1 MKHVLAVLI
10 LLFSNMAQAGS
21 ETEATTC
28 DEAAAWA
35 RLEEVSLKY
44 RDKIRIPHLMA
55 MMTDTYRTPIR
66 EYYAAA
72 KMCPTRKVVS
82 RYIKDLQIIGY
93 PNDYLPAILNGLG
106 SNHGLKMYELGDS
119 WNRELVTEELRQQDA
134 TVDYLHQHIAIMGL
148 LKQRE
153 QGLTLYSVG
162 TGSIIGRQDSSV
174 FIATADHVVRNNAEN
189 ISLEEICQRMVF
201 HFPTMKGRHFNGK
214 SLVIANQKVDF
225 AICEVELPADAL
237 AVLNTQGLQVSTRAG
252 LQENLPLMTMGYNS
266 HNAVPGKAHVERSE
280 DCRLFASQPRVLEN
294 KNWALPTGCDA
305 APGDSGSPVLDKATK
320 EIVGFMV
327 QTTELK
333 SGASSAE
340 LKHMQEDP
348 QQRDG
353 LWSELSMISPITK
366 IREVLCEDQNQ
377 LLQDLLKC
385 TGTKQ

>member
-1 MKHVLAVLI
+1 MKHVFAVLI
-10 LLFSNMAQAGS
+10 LLISAMAQAS
-21 ETEATTC
+21 TETEAMAC

-66 EYYAAA
+66 EYYTAA

-148 LKQRE
+148 PKQRE

-162 TGSIIGRQDSSV
+162 TGSILGRIGSSV
-174 FIATADHVVRNNAEN
+174 FVATADHVVRNNAEK
-189 ISLEEICQRMVF
+189 IPLENICQKFIF
-201 HFPTMKGRHFNGK
+201 HFPTVKGRHFNGK
-214 SLVIANQKVDF
+214 SLLVANEKVDF
-225 AICEVELPADAL
+225 AICEVELPADVL
-237 AVLNTQGLQVSTRAG
+237 ELLNTQGLQVATRKD
-252 LQENLPLMTMGYNS
+252 LKENLPLMTMGYNS
-266 HNAVPGKAHVERSE
+266 HNAAPGKAHVERSE
-280 DCRLFASQPRVLEN
+280 DCRLFASQPRFLEST
-294 KNWALPTGCDA
+294 NWALITGCDA
-305 APGDSGSPVLDKATK
+305 APGDSGSPVLDKTTR

-333 SGASSAE
+333 SGVSSAE
-340 LKHMQEDP
+340 LKIMQEDP
-348 QQRDG
+348 AQRDA
-353 LWSELSMISPITK
+353 LWSELSMLSPITK
-366 IREVLCEDQNQ
+366 IRDVLCKESDNTVVHS
-377 LLQDLLKC
+377 LLKC
-385 TGTKQ
+385 EMK